1 MLFVV
6 AFRRAGSLPRTTPT
20 SCRRPSRSCSERR
33 RLNCRRHTAV
43 RPTEALQQ
51 RCCRENSSSRS
62 RTFAKQVSTKTPSSH
77 TRGATVMACS
87 PSCRSVRPCLKD
99 GRSCDAS
106 RLLLFFSFFSHEKC
120 GSFVATATTRC
131 RKPHIVARS
140 VYFTP
145 HIFIYKEIHRVEMI
159 ALCVTLQFSYS
170 ILYNHVQSCTLHSVL
185 QSHMIMCVLCLVVE
199 SHLR

>member
-33 RLNCRRHTAV
+33 RLNCHRRTAV
-43 RPTEALQQ
+43 RPTAALRQ

-62 RTFAKQVSTKTPSSH
+62 RTFAKQVSTKAPSSH
-77 TRGATVMACS
+77 TRGATVMSCS

-106 RLLLFFSFFSHEKC
+106 RLFRFFSFFSHENC
-120 GSFVATATTRC
+120 GSFVAIATTRC
-131 RKPHIVARS
+131 RKPHIVVRS

-145 HIFIYKEIHRVEMI
+145 HFH
-159 ALCVTLQFSYS
+159 LQRDTSSGNDCDVHDLAVFLQYT
-170 ILYNHVQSCTLHSVL
+170 IQSCTKYIT
-185 QSHMIMCVLCLVVE
+185 QCVAVAYDNVCLVFG
-199 SHLR
+199 R